1 MIDNIGMSNRLALD
15 VQGLGELRGQIAAN
29 PDQVLQEAARQFES
43 LLFDMMMKSM
53 RQSVGEGG
61 LLDSEHSRTFTALLD
76 QQFAQN
82 LAASNHGLA
91 DLMLQQIRQAQES
104 NNTNHGGFNNGANL
118 PLINK

>member
-1 MIDNIGMSNRLALD
+1 MIDNTGMSNRLALD

-91 DLMLQQIRQAQES
+91 DLMLQQIKQAQES
-104 NNTNHGGFNNGANL
+104 NNTNQGGFNNGANL